1 MPKTN
6 TVLYFN
12 SISIKKQTAKKQKQM
27 LQKKVLTKF
36 NNHYDKNSPESR
48 QPMEWKKIFANH
60 LSKKKFISK
69 MYKKLLHLN
78 NNQKN
83 KNK

>member
-12 SISIKKQTAKKQKQM
+12 SISIKKQTAKKQKQKQM

-48 QPMEWKKIFANH
+48 HRGNFPQH
-60 LSKKKFISK
+60 
-69 MYKKLLHLN
+69 
-78 NNQKN
+78 N
-83 KNK
+83 KGHI